1 MIRKFFLG
9 FIKVHILHHAS
20 QEPIYGLWIINEL
33 AHHGYNLSPG
43 TLYPILHTLQ
53 EQGFL
58 KSREKLV
65 EGKIRKYYQ
74 TTGKGVK
81 VLEEARHKIKVLVDE
96 VL

>member
-20 QEPIYGLWIINEL
+20 KEPIYGLWIINEL
-33 AHHGYNLSPG
+33 SHHGYNLSPG
-43 TLYPILHTLQ
+43 TLYPILHTME

-58 KSREKLV
+58 KSQQKLV

-74 TTGKGVK
+74 TTRRGVK
-81 VLEEARHKIKVLVDE
+81 VLEEARHKIKALVDE